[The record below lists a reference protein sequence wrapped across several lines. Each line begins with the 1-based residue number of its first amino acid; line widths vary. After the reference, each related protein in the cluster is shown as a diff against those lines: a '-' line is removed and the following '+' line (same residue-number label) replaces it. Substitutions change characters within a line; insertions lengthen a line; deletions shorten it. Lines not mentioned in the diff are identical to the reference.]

1 MRELV
6 LGLLENQIALAIIW
20 AVLTLAIYCSMTIWL
35 YVFFVIRALL
45 AAMKRGEK

>member
-1 MRELV
+1 MREFA
-6 LGLLENQIALAIIW
+6 LGLLENQVTLAVIW
-20 AVLTLAIYCSMTIWL
+20 TVLTLAIYCGMTIWL

>member
-6 LGLLENQIALAIIW
+6 LGLLENQIALAVIW
-20 AVLTLAIYCSMTIWL
+20 TVLTLAIYCSMTIWL
-35 YVFFVIRALL
+35 YVFYAIRTF